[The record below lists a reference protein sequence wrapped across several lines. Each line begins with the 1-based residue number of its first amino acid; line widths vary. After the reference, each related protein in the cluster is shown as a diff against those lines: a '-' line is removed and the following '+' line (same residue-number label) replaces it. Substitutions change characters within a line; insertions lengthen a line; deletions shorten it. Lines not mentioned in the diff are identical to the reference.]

1 MKNTNPSSSPT
12 MVTRLVAVVLLGT
25 WIGVLLFTGAVDGIL
40 LPFAWTEVG
49 AIYILCGLPIAALT
63 WRTFGQKVLQEQH
76 ATSIALAISAA
87 LLVVFHLLSWNV
99 VATDA
104 PIELLTQA
112 GMLTR
117 IVAAMVAAN
126 GLVGTYFVFNNAWF
140 VSENQERYQTST
152 IQWIFALLLLLLV
165 PATYERARCQA
176 DAKTAFEYLS
186 QSRLAEAA
194 ELLKHCA
201 VLQSDGAFGGRK
213 FGEVVNELAREI
225 EPLKLRVQPP
235 LSPDASIG
243 QRIERGTHLAILGR
257 SDEAIVLLL
266 PSASSTEFAEN
277 SGHQLLGTL
286 YQDRHDWDESLFHFH
301 LGHEHWQNAPSSV
314 HQQAGLLQSLQGQAL
329 ALRKLGRIEEAEAA
343 YQQLVQLAPSAE
355 NHFLL
360 AQFYED
366 IQETSLATQHAQQ
379 AMLLSPAKFRTS
391 GEALIS
397 KMKANHFGCFQLF
410 RE

>member
-1 MKNTNPSSSPT
+1 MKNTNAFSSST
-12 MVTRLVAVVLLGT
+12 MATRLLAMVLFGT
-25 WIGVLLFTGAVDGIL
+25 WLGVMLFRGAADGIL
-40 LPFAWTEVG
+40 VPFAWTEVG
-49 AIYILCGLPIAALT
+49 AIYILCGLPIAIFT
-63 WRTFGQKVLQEQH
+63 WRTFGQKILQEPH
-76 ATSIALAISAA
+76 AASVVLAISAA
-87 LLVVFHLLSWNV
+87 LMIVFYLLFWNV
-99 VATDA
+99 VARDA
-104 PIELLTQA
+104 PVELLTRA

-117 IVAAMVAAN
+117 IVAAIIAAN
-126 GLVGTYFVFNNAWF
+126 GLVGACFVFIHAWF
-140 VSENQERYQTST
+140 VSEDQERYQTST
-152 IQWIFALLLLLLV
+152 TQWIFALLLLLLV

-201 VLQSDGAFGGRK
+201 VLQSNGTFGGKK
-213 FGEVVNELAREI
+213 FDVMINELAREI
-225 EPLKLRVQPP
+225 EPLKLHLQSS
-235 LSPDASIG
+235 LSPSASIG

-266 PSASSTEFAEN
+266 PSAHSTEFAEN
-277 SGHQLLGTL
+277 NGHQLLGTL

-301 LGHEHWQNAPSSV
+301 LAYEHWQNAPSSAY
-314 HQQAGLLQSLQGQAL
+314 QQAGLLQALPGQAL
-329 ALRKLGRIEEAEAA
+329 ALRKLGRIEEAEAT

-379 AMLLSPAKFRTS
+379 AMLLSPAKFQTS